1 MTRPAAWMRAA
12 MALIAIVSLN
22 AQAAE
27 PLPTVELSAQGTAT
41 AANDLA
47 RADAY
52 FEASADDP
60 AAVAQKVN
68 QVMAAAL
75 KTAKPYTTVSVK
87 TAGTSTWPIYSNAS
101 ASSAGK
107 GGQTIIG
114 WRMRSNLSLESTD
127 IPALSRLMGELQA
140 TLAIGS
146 LQLMP
151 APATVL
157 AANDAATRDALKAFE
172 ARAKLVTD
180 TLGRKYRLKSLNIND
195 HGGPAPV
202 YRGRAMASMAAAP
215 APIEAGDS
223 TITVQVNGTIELI
236 D

>member
-1 MTRPAAWMRAA
+1 MRRPAAWVRTAI
-12 MALIAIVSLN
+12 ALIAIFSLN
-22 AQAAE
+22 AQAADS
-27 PLPTVELSAQGTAT
+27 LPTVDLSAQGTAT
-41 AANDLA
+41 AANDLG

-75 KTAKPYTTVSVK
+75 KIAKPFTTVSVK
-87 TAGTSTWPIYSNAS
+87 TSGMSTWPIYSKI
-101 ASSAGK
+101 SSSSGN
-107 GGQTIIG
+107 GNQTISG
-114 WRMRSNLSLESTD
+114 WRMRSNLNLESTD
-127 IPALSRLMGELQA
+127 IAALSRLMGELQT
-140 TLAIGS
+140 TLAIGN

-151 APATVL
+151 APATL
-157 AANDAATRDALKAFE
+157 DAANDAATRDALKAFE

-180 TLGRKYRLKSLNIND
+180 TLGRKYRLKALNINEQ
-195 HGGPAPV
+195 GGPAPMF
-202 YRGRAMASMAAAP
+202 RGRAMASMAAAP